1 VFPLELLE
9 LRHSLEGDFA
19 AANQLARDGALANNR
34 FPQSACSVLL
44 PSMLTETY
52 RMRMASFTA
61 LIVMLALLPPR
72 ACAQAF
78 DDTRFCQ
85 AMQETATERAAKHN
99 NFTNHVAVVVLCN
112 AKIVDFQ
119 MRPGVPVNAL
129 PPGWH
134 ERTHVLLNQ
143 MYCQG
148 PMRAAIDNGWTVAFT
163 IMSADGENHYM
174 TAECR

>member
-1 VFPLELLE
+1 LTFGTLWRAILLVPTNLRSMELSQATVFLK
-9 LRHSLEGDFA
+9 
-19 AANQLARDGALANNR
+19 ALVPYSCR
-34 FPQSACSVLL
+34 Q
-44 PSMLTETY
+44 TDTY
-52 RMRMASFTA
+52 RMRIASFTA
-61 LIVMLALLPPR
+61 LMVMLALLPPR
-72 ACAQAF
+72 AYAQAF

-85 AMQETATERAAKHN
+85 AMQETAIERAAKHN
-99 NFTNHVAVVVLCN
+99 TFTNHVAVVVLCN

-119 MRPGVPVNAL
+119 MRPGVPVNEL

-134 ERTHVLLNQ
+134 ERMHVLLNQ